1 MSPVTVSA
9 VLFGD
14 REPATALAAAPGWRQ
29 VVDGLAG
36 GLAAVSA
43 GGRLAVERELAAALA
58 GLLGLDLGDVLVGAW
73 RKHRALVAA
82 AEATRESPAATELVQ
97 LATHRVTTT
106 HRPYVTVAVDGAT
119 VATVHFDLS
128 LTLDVDGLLGQV
140 RQGRLVALEGGR
152 CTVAASLGCG
162 GHEFVTRRAVL
173 DPAITV
179 RIGEGIALL
188 K

>member
-14 REPATALAAAPGWRQ
+14 REPATVLQEAPGWRQ

-36 GLAAVSA
+36 GLASVSA
-43 GGRLAVERELAAALA
+43 GGRMAVERELATASA

-82 AEATRESPAATELVQ
+82 AEATRDRPGATELVQ

-106 HRPYVTVAVDGAT
+106 HRPYVTVAVNGAT

-128 LTLDVDGLLGQV
+128 LTLDVDGVLGQV
-140 RQGRLVALEGGR
+140 RQGRLVGLQGGR
-152 CTVAASLGCG
+152 CTVTASLGCG
-162 GHEFVTRRAVL
+162 GHDVVSRRTVI
-173 DPAITV
+173 DPVITV
-179 RIGEGIALL
+179 RVGEGINLL
-188 K
+188 N